1 MAKPEPDP
9 IDPNELPALAHAT
22 MADAKLPMLA
32 SLDGDRP
39 RLRPFRQ

>member
-9 IDPNELPALAHAT
+9 IDPNELPTLAQAT
-22 MADAKLPMLA
+22 MADAKFPMLA

-39 RLRPFRQ
+39 KICFS